1 MDIDVIGS
9 YNTLKATLP
18 YLRESGDK
26 HKMDNKTSKGL
37 GDCSGSR
44 TDFV

>member
-18 YLRESGDK
+18 HLIESGGK
-26 HKMDNKTSKGL
+26 HRIDSETRELPRNPGT
-37 GDCSGSR
+37 
-44 TDFV
+44 